1 MCCIS
6 MFTID
11 VSCHVVIQ
19 DLLDLSSYPSSVFG
33 MRLVMREYIPSKYE
47 FVIEDSDFVRNTL
60 IVVVV
65 ARGVEKLIPTK
76 ASKFYSTIPIQV
88 LVGPC

>member
-11 VSCHVVIQ
+11 VTCHVVIQ

-33 MRLVMREYIPSKYE
+33 MCLVMREYITSKYE
-47 FVIEDSDFVRNTL
+47 FVIEDSDLIGNTL

-65 ARGVEKLIPTK
+65 AGRVEKLIPTE
-76 ASKFYSTIPIQV
+76 AS
-88 LVGPC
+88 